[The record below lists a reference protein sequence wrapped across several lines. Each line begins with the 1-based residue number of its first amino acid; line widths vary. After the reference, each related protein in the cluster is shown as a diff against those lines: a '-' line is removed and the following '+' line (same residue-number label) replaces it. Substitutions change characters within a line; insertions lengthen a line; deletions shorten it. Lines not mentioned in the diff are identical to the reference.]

1 MNPLDNAIDNSD
13 NSTDQPVDEASIT
26 QYLLDTFDGVYTVE
40 AWGDTFFFYNPGRTL
55 PDEFYF
61 ATLKSKNDDYD
72 RFSDLDRPSVFRL
85 NIGIGKSSYRALF
98 GSPPRTGAEGDAVP
112 GYDFTA
118 LDRLLPHPVYGRQ
131 YWVCVLNPSAATF
144 EAVKPLLA
152 EGYERAVAKYAK
164 RAARA

>member
-1 MNPLDNAIDNSD
+1 MNANEN
-13 NSTDQPVDEASIT
+13 PVDAASIT
-26 QYLLDTFDGVYTVE
+26 QYILETFDGVYAAD

-61 ATLKSKNDDYD
+61 ATLKSRDDDYD
-72 RFSDLDRPSVFRL
+72 RASDLNRPSVFRL
-85 NIGIGKSSYRALF
+85 NIGIGKATYRAVL
-98 GSPPRTGAEGDAVP
+98 GAPPARPDAAGAADP
-112 GYDFTA
+112 NYDFAA

-152 EGYERAVAKYAK
+152 EAYGLAAAKYAK
-164 RAARA
+164 RAAHA